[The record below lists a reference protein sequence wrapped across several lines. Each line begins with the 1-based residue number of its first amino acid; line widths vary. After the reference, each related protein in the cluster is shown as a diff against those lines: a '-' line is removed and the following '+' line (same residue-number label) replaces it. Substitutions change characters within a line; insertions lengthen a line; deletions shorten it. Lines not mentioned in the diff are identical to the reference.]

1 MANTGVWVTVSL
13 IILVLVGGF
22 FLFNSAFNS
31 SDKEEYQGLVVV
43 EKSDSQEDP
52 SSSEE
57 TSIEGPSSEETLI
70 EGSEQIVKLEE
81 VAETKEFNI
90 IAKQWDFSPSTI
102 TVNEGDNVIL
112 NIESIDVTHGFSL
125 LSFGVSEQLVSGNIV
140 EIEFTADKKGTFS
153 FFCNVQCGSGHIGMK
168 GTLVVQ

>member
-57 TSIEGPSSEETLI
+57 TSIEVP
-70 EGSEQIVKLEE
+70 
-81 VAETKEFNI
+81 ETKEFNM

-140 EIEFTADKKGTFS
+140 KIEFVADKKGTFS

>member
-57 TSIEGPSSEETLI
+57 TSIEVP
-70 EGSEQIVKLEE
+70 
-81 VAETKEFNI
+81 ETKEFNI

-140 EIEFTADKKGTFS
+140 KIEFVADKKGTFS

>member
-57 TSIEGPSSEETLI
+57 TSIEVP
-70 EGSEQIVKLEE
+70 
-81 VAETKEFNI
+81 ETKEFNI

-102 TVNEGDNVIL
+102 TVNQGDKVIL
-112 NIESIDVTHGFSL
+112 NVKSIDVAHGLAIREFGINEY
-125 LSFGVSEQLVSGNIV
+125 LSPGQTTK
-140 EIEFTADKKGTFS
+140 IEFTANRKGTYS
-153 FFCNVQCGSGHIGMK
+153 FFCSVSCGVGHTRMSGKII
-168 GTLVVQ
+168 VN

>member
-31 SDKEEYQGLVVV
+31 SDEVGDPGIVVV
-43 EKSDSQEDP
+43 DKIDSQEEP

-57 TSIEGPSSEETLI
+57 TSTEVP
-70 EGSEQIVKLEE
+70 EQIPTPTETTEE
-81 VAETKEFNI
+81 VQETKEFNI

-125 LSFGVSEQLVSGNIV
+125 LSFGVSEQLVSGNTV
-140 EIEFTADKKGTFS
+140 KIEFVADKKGTFS
-153 FFCNVQCGSGHIGMK
+153 FFCNVFCGSGHIGMK

>member
-31 SDKEEYQGLVVV
+31 SDEVGDPGIVVV
-43 EKSDSQEDP
+43 DKIDSQDE

-57 TSIEGPSSEETLI
+57 TSTEVP
-70 EGSEQIVKLEE
+70 EQIPTPTETTEE
-81 VAETKEFNI
+81 VQETKEFNI

-125 LSFGVSEQLVSGNIV
+125 LSFGVSEQLVSGNTV
-140 EIEFTADKKGTFS
+140 KIEFVADKKGTFS
-153 FFCNVQCGSGHIGMK
+153 FFCNVFCGSGHIGMK

>member
-31 SDKEEYQGLVVV
+31 SDEVGDPGIVVV
-43 EKSDSQEDP
+43 DKIDSQEEP

-57 TSIEGPSSEETLI
+57 TSTEVP
-70 EGSEQIVKLEE
+70 EQIPTPTETTEE
-81 VAETKEFNI
+81 VQETKEFNI

-112 NIESIDVTHGFSL
+112 NIESIDVTHGFV
-125 LSFGVSEQLVSGNIV
+125 LSGFGVSEQLVSGTTV
-140 EIEFTADKKGTFS
+140 RIEFVADKKGTFS
-153 FFCNVQCGSGHIGMK
+153 FFCNVFCGSGHIGMK

>member
-31 SDKEEYQGLVVV
+31 SDEVGDPGIVVV
-43 EKSDSQEDP
+43 DKIDSQEEP

-57 TSIEGPSSEETLI
+57 TSTEV
-70 EGSEQIVKLEE
+70 SEQIPTPTETTEE
-81 VAETKEFNI
+81 VQETKEFNI

-125 LSFGVSEQLVSGNIV
+125 LSFGVSEQLVSGNTV
-140 EIEFTADKKGTFS
+140 KIEFVADKKGTFS
-153 FFCNVQCGSGHIGMK
+153 FFCNVFCGSGHIGMK